1 MLSIFDLNNYK
12 KSRVIIDT
20 NLWISFLISNNFSKL
35 DKILN
40 YKHCTIIFSQ
50 ELLEEFIEVSSRPKL
65 MKYFGQFALAT
76 IVETIEEFAEFIDVT
91 SQIKFLNDS
100 KDDFLLSLA
109 IDGKADYLITGD
121 KELLEVG
128 KYNGT
133 IIISMTEFL
142 NKFEFA

>member
-1 MLSIFDLNNYK
+1 MSK

-20 NLWISFLISNNFSKL
+20 NLWISFLISNDFSKL

-65 MKYFGQFALAT
+65 MKYFGQFALAA

-128 KYNGT
+128 TYNGT

>member
-1 MLSIFDLNNYK
+1 MSK

-20 NLWISFLISNNFSKL
+20 NLWISFLISNNLNKL

-40 YKHCTIIFSQ
+40 SKYCSIIFSQ
-50 ELLEEFIEVSSRPKL
+50 ELLGEFIEVSSRPKL
-65 MKYFGQFALAT
+65 MKYFGQSALEA
-76 IVETIEEFAEFIDVT
+76 ILETIEEFAEFIDVT

-121 KELLEVG
+121 KELLEVK
-128 KYNGT
+128 KYGET
-133 IIISMTEFL
+133 EIISITEFL
-142 NKFEFA
+142 LKYDM